1 MADVRTLVRVPAGA
15 KVGEVIEVSA
25 LIAHPMETGYRVD
38 AEGKAQAR
46 NILRR
51 CTVHF
56 EAAGQAPELLFS
68 ADLHPAIAANPYLA
82 FQLRV
87 RQAGTLQL
95 RWEGDQGFVH
105 TDSATLTVA

>member
-1 MADVRTLVRVPAGA
+1 MADVRTLIRVPRGA
-15 KVGEVIEVSA
+15 KLGEVIEVSA

-38 AEGKAQAR
+38 AEGKAQPR

-51 CTVHF
+51 CTAHF
-56 EAAGQAPELLFS
+56 EAPGQAPELLFS

-82 FQLRV
+82 FQMRV
-87 RQAGTLQL
+87 RQAGTLRL

-105 TDSATLTVA
+105 TDSAPLTLG